1 MNIPK
6 KRFENLVLGA
16 AARIV
21 ASLPPELRARAEEVV
36 FAVADRPA
44 PEQMESLG
52 DDENDEYAGDL
63 LGLYEGTSLVDRSID
78 DTLLA
83 PDRITLFRIPFAE
96 MCANERELREEIRL
110 TIIHELG
117 HFFGFE
123 EGDLEE
129 RGLA

>member
-1 MNIPK
+1 MNIPPK
-6 KRFENLVLGA
+6 KFEDLVLGA

-21 ASLPPELRARAEEVV
+21 ASLPSDLRSKAEEVI
-36 FAVADRPA
+36 FAVSDRPSA
-44 PEQMESLG
+44 EQLINVG
-52 DDENDEYAGDL
+52 DEEEGDAGDL
-63 LGLYEGTSLVDRSID
+63 LGLYEGVSLVDRKID
-78 DTLLA
+78 DMLVL

-96 MCANERELREEIRL
+96 MCRNERELREEIRL

-129 RGLA
+129 RGLG

>member
-1 MNIPK
+1 
-6 KRFENLVLGA
+6 
-16 AARIV
+16 
-21 ASLPPELRARAEEVV
+21 
-36 FAVADRPA
+36 
-44 PEQMESLG
+44 
-52 DDENDEYAGDL
+52 
-63 LGLYEGTSLVDRSID
+63 VDRSID

>member
-1 MNIPK
+1 MNIPAK
-6 KRFENLVLGA
+6 KFEDLVMGA

-21 ASLPPELRARAEEVV
+21 ASLPPDLRSKAEEVI
-36 FAVADRPA
+36 FAVADRPS
-44 PEQMESLG
+44 PEQSRSVG
-52 DDENDEYAGDL
+52 DEDDTDAGDL
-63 LGLYEGTSLVDRSID
+63 LGLYEGISLIDRKID
-78 DTLLA
+78 DMPIL

-96 MCANERELREEIRL
+96 MCRNERELREEIRL

-129 RGLA
+129 RGLG